1 MQGYDPGPPTLRPL
15 VEQAVPDAPAKS
27 ALAPTPGTPEAGGQ
41 RTVTVSSPPGTGGFA
56 PAPSIATGARLRAR
70 GAARREVPF
79 RPVSVAPPNV
89 CKVTISVPY
98 RFGGVPRPAL
108 GPAAD
113 EGLARRLKA
122 LACTAP
128 LHDLDAR
135 KANLAGEYS
144 VYAMA
149 EIALS
154 AIDLVTLNMDF
165 DTGADHEQVILR
177 LLPRAAAQAPRR
189 PAAEHERVARWV
201 LENLIN
207 VGSVDRGFRAVYG
220 TFGADGEYVRRDYD
234 FKLVEEVPGPDG
246 GVYLRTTDEAVNVLV
261 GALDTDVTS
270 AQIAAE
276 VKLEVLISRGRLADA
291 RLAAE
296 QARYRTV
303 QYAESLR
310 RALEA
315 TRRNVRAVDW
325 LQAVPDLI
333 AEALDHVADRYRHE
347 NAILTNIRRARDEA
361 ESPDERTGEHKR
373 RAAELVDIV
382 KDCIRRHT
390 QLQSRLLEAGPLFRA
405 EQDRQAFAPPRAQSG
420 TDLYG
425 QVLAPVLTL
434 PVERA
439 TRATDA
445 FFAEGAGLRT
455 PPVVRIGDLVDVL
468 LTPPVERDHLGAEM
482 PQPDLTE
489 TPDDSRFN
497 DRQLDSALDLL
508 DLPPDAPRRL
518 SGLLAEARRSDPE
531 LPYLLALLAVHAA
544 SPPVGVAYRQG
555 EERLLFA
562 VDDGTPLDDPEFGG
576 ADLIVGTA
584 LLDAAGM
591 AAERAS

>member
-1 MQGYDPGPPTLRPL
+1 MSDPGPSLC
-15 VEQAVPDAPAKS
+15 
-27 ALAPTPGTPEAGGQ
+27 
-41 RTVTVSSPPGTGGFA
+41 TVTSPASTD
-56 PAPSIATGARLRAR
+56 
-70 GAARREVPF
+70 
-79 RPVSVAPPNV
+79 
-89 CKVTISVPY
+89 SVPPQLSA
-98 RFGGVPRPAL
+98 GPRPAQ

-113 EGLARRLKA
+113 EGLARRLRA

-135 KANLAGEYS
+135 KANLAGEYT
-144 VYAMA
+144 VYGMA
-149 EIALS
+149 EVALA

-165 DTGADHEQVILR
+165 DTGADHDQIVAR
-177 LLPRAAAQAPRR
+177 LIPRIAAQAPGR
-189 PAAEHERVARWV
+189 PVEEHERVARWV

-220 TFGADGEYVRRDYD
+220 TFAPDGTYVRRDYD
-234 FKLVEEVPGPDG
+234 FKLIEEVPGYGG

-291 RLAAE
+291 QLAAE

-303 QYAESLR
+303 QYSETLR
-310 RALEA
+310 RALDA

-325 LQAVPDLI
+325 LQTVPDMI

-347 NAILTNIRRARDEA
+347 NAILTNIRKARDES
-361 ESPDERTGEHKR
+361 EDPEQKR

-405 EQDRQAFAPPRAQSG
+405 EQDRQAFATPMTTSG

-425 QVLAPVLTL
+425 HLVAPLLPL

-439 TRATDA
+439 RRVTDA
-445 FFAEGAGLRT
+445 FFARGTGLRT
-455 PPVVRIGDLVDVL
+455 PGSVRVGDLVEL
-468 LTPPVERDHLGAEM
+468 LFTPPVEREHLGAEM
-482 PQPDLTE
+482 PEPDLIA
-489 TPDDSRFN
+489 TPDDSRFSEE
-497 DRQLDSALDLL
+497 QLAAAKELL
-508 DLPPDAPRRL
+508 DLPADAPRRL
-518 SGLLAEARRSDPE
+518 SGLLAEARLQDPE
-531 LPYLLALLAVHAA
+531 LPYLVALLAVHAA
-544 SPPVGVAYRQG
+544 SPPVGTAYRQG
-555 EERLLFA
+555 EEKLLFA
-562 VDDGTPLDDPEFGG
+562 VDDGTELDDPEFGG
-576 ADLIVGTA
+576 ADLIVGMA
-584 LLDAAGM
+584 LLDSAGM
-591 AAERAS
+591 AADREAA

>member
-1 MQGYDPGPPTLRPL
+1 MT
-15 VEQAVPDAPAKS
+15 S
-27 ALAPTPGTPEAGGQ
+27 
-41 RTVTVSSPPGTGGFA
+41 
-56 PAPSIATGARLRAR
+56 PAP
-70 GAARREVPF
+70 GAA
-79 RPVSVAPPNV
+79 APQLNGPN
-89 CKVTISVPY
+89 
-98 RFGGVPRPAL
+98 RPAP

-113 EGLARRLKA
+113 EGLARRLRA

-128 LHDLDAR
+128 LHDLDVR
-135 KANLAGEYS
+135 KANLAGEYG

-149 EIALS
+149 EVALA

-165 DTGADHEQVILR
+165 DTGADHEQIVAR
-177 LLPRAAAQAPRR
+177 LIPRVAAQAPQR

-220 TFGADGEYVRRDYD
+220 TFGPDGAYVRRDYD
-234 FKLVEEVPGPDG
+234 FKLIEEVPGPG
-246 GVYLRTTDEAVNVLV
+246 GSVYLRTTDEAVNVLV

-291 RLAAE
+291 QLAAE

-303 QYAESLR
+303 QYAETLR
-310 RALEA
+310 RTLEA

-325 LQAVPDLI
+325 LHAVPDMI

-347 NAILTNIRRARDEA
+347 NAILTNIRKARDEA
-361 ESPDERTGEHKR
+361 EAVDHRTGEHKR

-405 EQDRQAFAPPRAQSG
+405 EQDRQAFAPPAGQAG
-420 TDLYG
+420 LDLYG
-425 QVLAPVLTL
+425 QLVAPLLPL
-434 PVERA
+434 PVEEAIRV
-439 TRATDA
+439 TDA
-445 FFAEGAGLRT
+445 FFARGTGLRT
-455 PPVVRIGDLVDVL
+455 PASVRMGDLVDVL
-468 LTPPVERDHLGAEM
+468 LTPPMEREHLGAEM
-482 PQPDLTE
+482 PEPDLIA
-489 TPDDSRFN
+489 TPDDSRFSEE
-497 DRQLDSALDLL
+497 QLAAAMELL
-508 DLPPDAPRRL
+508 DLPADAPRRL
-518 SGLLAEARRSDPE
+518 SGLLADARRQDPE
-531 LPYLLALLAVHAA
+531 LPYLVALLAVHAA
-544 SPPVGVAYRQG
+544 SPAVGTAYRQG
-555 EERLLFA
+555 EQQLLFA
-562 VDDGTPLDDPEFGG
+562 VDDGTELADPEFGG

-591 AAERAS
+591 AADRSEAA

>member
-1 MQGYDPGPPTLRPL
+1 MTS
-15 VEQAVPDAPAKS
+15 PATTDS
-27 ALAPTPGTPEAGGQ
+27 
-41 RTVTVSSPPGTGGFA
+41 
-56 PAPSIATGARLRAR
+56 
-70 GAARREVPF
+70 
-79 RPVSVAPPNV
+79 APPQF
-89 CKVTISVPY
+89 SA
-98 RFGGVPRPAL
+98 GPRPAP

-113 EGLARRLKA
+113 EGLARRLRA

-144 VYAMA
+144 VYGMA
-149 EIALS
+149 EVALA

-165 DTGADHEQVILR
+165 DTGADHDQIVAR
-177 LLPRAAAQAPRR
+177 LIPRIAAQAPQR
-189 PAAEHERVARWV
+189 PVAEHERVARWV

-220 TFGADGEYVRRDYD
+220 TFAPDGTYVRRDYD
-234 FKLVEEVPGPDG
+234 FKLIEEVPGPG
-246 GVYLRTTDEAVNVLV
+246 GSVYLRTTDEAVNVLV

-291 RLAAE
+291 QLAAE

-303 QYAESLR
+303 QYSETLR
-310 RALEA
+310 RALDA

-325 LQAVPDLI
+325 LNSVPDMI

-347 NAILTNIRRARDEA
+347 NAILTNIRKARDES
-361 ESPDERTGEHKR
+361 EDPEQKR

-405 EQDRQAFAPPRAQSG
+405 EQDRQAFATPMTTSG

-425 QVLAPVLTL
+425 HLFAPLL
-434 PVERA
+434 PLPLEQA
-439 TRATDA
+439 TRVTDA
-445 FFAEGAGLRT
+445 FFARGTGLRT
-455 PPVVRIGDLVDVL
+455 PVSVRVGDLVGIL
-468 LTPPVERDHLGAEM
+468 LTPPMEREHLGAEM
-482 PQPDLTE
+482 PEPDLIA
-489 TPDDSRFN
+489 TPDDSRFSEE
-497 DRQLDSALDLL
+497 QLAAAKELL
-508 DLPPDAPRRL
+508 DLPADAPRRL
-518 SGLLAEARRSDPE
+518 SGLLAEARRTGGFD
-531 LPYLLALLAVHAA
+531 LAYLVALLAIHAA
-544 SPPVGVAYRQG
+544 SPAVGTAYRQG
-555 EERLLFA
+555 EEKLLFA
-562 VDDGTPLDDPEFGG
+562 VDDGTELDDPDFGG

-591 AAERAS
+591 AADRTEAA

>member
-1 MQGYDPGPPTLRPL
+1 MTSPGPTDLPPQL
-15 VEQAVPDAPAKS
+15 S
-27 ALAPTPGTPEAGGQ
+27 AG
-41 RTVTVSSPPGTGGFA
+41 
-56 PAPSIATGARLRAR
+56 
-70 GAARREVPF
+70 
-79 RPVSVAPPNV
+79 
-89 CKVTISVPY
+89 
-98 RFGGVPRPAL
+98 PRPAP

-113 EGLARRLKA
+113 EGLARRLRA

-135 KANLAGEYS
+135 KANLTGEYS
-144 VYAMA
+144 VYGMA
-149 EIALS
+149 EIALA

-165 DTGADHEQVILR
+165 DTGADHDQIVAR
-177 LLPRAAAQAPRR
+177 LLPRIAAQAPGR

-220 TFGADGEYVRRDYD
+220 TFAPDGTYVRRDYD
-234 FKLVEEVPGPDG
+234 FKLIEEVPGYGG

-291 RLAAE
+291 QLAAE

-303 QYAESLR
+303 QYSQSLR
-310 RALEA
+310 KVLEA

-325 LQAVPDLI
+325 LNVVPDMI
-333 AEALDHVADRYRHE
+333 AEALGHVAERYRHE
-347 NAILTNIRRARDEA
+347 NAILTNIRRARDES
-361 ESPDERTGEHKR
+361 EDPEQKR

-405 EQDRQAFAPPRAQSG
+405 EQDRQAFATPMTTSG

-425 QVLAPVLTL
+425 HLFAPVLPL
-434 PVERA
+434 PLHRA
-439 TRATDA
+439 VRVTDA
-445 FFAEGAGLRT
+445 FFAQGTGLRT
-455 PPVVRIGDLVDVL
+455 PGSVRVTDLVDLL
-468 LTPPVERDHLGAEM
+468 LTPPVERENLGAEM
-482 PQPDLTE
+482 PEPDLIA
-489 TPDDSRFN
+489 TPDDSRFSEE
-497 DRQLDSALDLL
+497 QLAAARELL
-508 DLPPDAPRRL
+508 DLPADAPRRL
-518 SGLLAEARRSDPE
+518 SGLLAEARRTDPE
-531 LPYLLALLAVHAA
+531 LPYLVALMAVHAA
-544 SPPVGVAYRQG
+544 SPPVGTAYRQG
-555 EERLLFA
+555 EEKLLFG
-562 VDDGTPLDDPEFGG
+562 VDDGTELHDPEFGG

-591 AAERAS
+591 AADRTEAA

>member
-1 MQGYDPGPPTLRPL
+1 MTSQ
-15 VEQAVPDAPAKS
+15 
-27 ALAPTPGTPEAGGQ
+27 APTAAPSQLNGDA
-41 RTVTVSSPPGTGGFA
+41 R
-56 PAPSIATGARLRAR
+56 PAP
-70 GAARREVPF
+70 
-79 RPVSVAPPNV
+79 
-89 CKVTISVPY
+89 
-98 RFGGVPRPAL
+98 

-113 EGLARRLKA
+113 EGLARRLRA

-135 KANLAGEYS
+135 KANLAGEYGI
-144 VYAMA
+144 YAMA
-149 EIALS
+149 EVALA
-154 AIDLVTLNMDF
+154 AIDAVTLHMDF
-165 DTGADHEQVILR
+165 DTGADHEQIVAK
-177 LLPRAAAQAPRR
+177 LLPRVAAQAPHR
-189 PAAEHERVARWV
+189 PAAEHDRVARWV

-220 TFGADGEYVRRDYD
+220 TFGADGAYVRRDYD
-234 FKLVEEVPGPDG
+234 FKLVEEVPGHG
-246 GVYLRTTDEAVNVLV
+246 GTVFLRTTDEAVNVLV

-291 RLAAE
+291 QLAAE

-303 QYAESLR
+303 QYAETLR
-310 RALEA
+310 KTLDA

-325 LQAVPDLI
+325 LSAVPDMI

-347 NAILTNIRRARDEA
+347 NAILTNIRKARDEA
-361 ESPDERTGEHKR
+361 EEPEHKR

-405 EQDRQAFAPPRAQSG
+405 EQDRQAFATPTG
-420 TDLYG
+420 HTGLDLYG
-425 QVLAPVLTL
+425 QLLAPLLPL
-434 PVERA
+434 PVAQA
-439 TRATDA
+439 TRVTDA
-445 FFAEGAGLRT
+445 FFARGTGLRT
-455 PPVVRIGDLVDVL
+455 PAAVRVGDLVDML
-468 LTPPVERDHLGAEM
+468 LTPPAEREHLGVEM
-482 PQPDLTE
+482 PEPDLIA
-489 TPDDSRFN
+489 TPDDSRFSEA
-497 DRQLDSALDLL
+497 QLAEAMELL
-508 DLPPDAPRRL
+508 DLPADAPRRL
-518 SGLLAEARRSDPE
+518 SGLLADARRRDPE

-544 SPPVGVAYRQG
+544 SPAVGTAYRQG
-555 EERLLFA
+555 EEKLLFA

-591 AAERAS
+591 AADRTEAA

>member
-1 MQGYDPGPPTLRPL
+1 MTSP
-15 VEQAVPDAPAKS
+15 
-27 ALAPTPGTPEAGGQ
+27 APTE
-41 RTVTVSSPPGTGGFA
+41 
-56 PAPSIATGARLRAR
+56 
-70 GAARREVPF
+70 
-79 RPVSVAPPNV
+79 
-89 CKVTISVPY
+89 SVPSQLSA
-98 RFGGVPRPAL
+98 GPRPAA

-113 EGLARRLKA
+113 EGLARRLRA

-144 VYAMA
+144 VYGMA
-149 EIALS
+149 EIALA

-165 DTGADHEQVILR
+165 DTGADHEQIVAR
-177 LLPRAAAQAPRR
+177 LIPRIAAQAPRR

-207 VGSVDRGFRAVYG
+207 VGSADRGFRVVYG
-220 TFGADGEYVRRDYD
+220 TFDPDGSYVRRDYD
-234 FKLVEEVPGPDG
+234 FKLIEEVPGPG
-246 GVYLRTTDEAVNVLV
+246 GTVYLRTTDEAVNVLV

-291 RLAAE
+291 QLAAE

-303 QYAESLR
+303 QYSETLR
-310 RALEA
+310 KALEA

-325 LQAVPDLI
+325 LNAVPDMI

-347 NAILTNIRRARDEA
+347 NAILTNIRKARDEA
-361 ESPDERTGEHKR
+361 EDPEHKR

-405 EQDRQAFAPPRAQSG
+405 EQDRQAFATPAVGSG
-420 TDLYG
+420 LDLYG
-425 QVLAPVLTL
+425 HLVAPLLPL
-434 PVERA
+434 PVEQALRV
-439 TRATDA
+439 TDA
-445 FFAEGAGLRT
+445 FFAHGTGLRT
-455 PPVVRIGDLVDVL
+455 PVSVRVGDLVDLL
-468 LTPPVERDHLGAEM
+468 LTPPVEREHLGAEM
-482 PQPDLTE
+482 PEPDLIA
-489 TPDDSRFN
+489 TPDDSRFSEE
-497 DRQLDSALDLL
+497 QLAAAMELL
-508 DLPPDAPRRL
+508 DLPHDAPRRL
-518 SGLLAEARRSDPE
+518 SGLLADARRRDPE
-531 LPYLLALLAVHAA
+531 LPYLVALLAIHAA
-544 SPPVGVAYRQG
+544 SPPVGTAYRQG
-555 EERLLFA
+555 EEKLLFA
-562 VDDGTPLDDPEFGG
+562 VDDGVELDDPEFGG

-591 AAERAS
+591 AADRTEAA

>member
-1 MQGYDPGPPTLRPL
+1 MT
-15 VEQAVPDAPAKS
+15 
-27 ALAPTPGTPEAGGQ
+27 
-41 RTVTVSSPPGTGGFA
+41 A
-56 PAPSIATGARLRAR
+56 PAPANA
-70 GAARREVPF
+70 VPS
-79 RPVSVAPPNV
+79 PAP
-89 CKVTISVPY
+89 
-98 RFGGVPRPAL
+98 

-113 EGLARRLKA
+113 EGLARRLRA

-128 LHDLDAR
+128 LHDLDTR

-149 EIALS
+149 EVALS

-165 DTGADHEQVILR
+165 DTGADHDQIVAR
-177 LLPRAAAQAPRR
+177 LVPRIAAQAPGR

-220 TFGADGEYVRRDYD
+220 TFGPDGAYVRRDYD
-234 FKLVEEVPGPDG
+234 FKLIEEVPGYGG

-291 RLAAE
+291 QLAAE

-303 QYAESLR
+303 QYSETLR
-310 RALEA
+310 RALDA

-325 LQAVPDLI
+325 LEAVPDMI

-347 NAILTNIRRARDEA
+347 NAILTNIRKARDEA
-361 ESPDERTGEHKR
+361 EAGSDAKTGEHKR

-405 EQDRQAFAPPRAQSG
+405 EQDRQAFAPPAARAG
-420 TDLYG
+420 LDLYG
-425 QVLAPVLTL
+425 QLVAPVLPL

-439 TRATDA
+439 LRVTDA
-445 FFAEGAGLRT
+445 FFARGVGLRT
-455 PPVVRIGDLVDVL
+455 PSAVRVGDLVDLL
-468 LTPPVERDHLGAEM
+468 LTPPVEREHLGAEM
-482 PQPDLTE
+482 PEPDLVA
-489 TPDDSRFN
+489 TPDDSRFSEE
-497 DRQLDSALDLL
+497 QLAAAMELL
-508 DLPPDAPRRL
+508 DLEHDAPRRL
-518 SGLLAEARRSDPE
+518 SGLLADARRIDPE

-544 SPPVGVAYRQG
+544 SPPVGTAYRQG
-555 EERLLFA
+555 EPKLLFA
-562 VDDGTPLDDPEFGG
+562 VDDGTALDDPEFGG

-591 AAERAS
+591 AADRTEAA

>member
-1 MQGYDPGPPTLRPL
+1 MTS
-15 VEQAVPDAPAKS
+15 PAS
-27 ALAPTPGTPEAGGQ
+27 TDLAPPQLSAG
-41 RTVTVSSPPGTGGFA
+41 
-56 PAPSIATGARLRAR
+56 
-70 GAARREVPF
+70 
-79 RPVSVAPPNV
+79 
-89 CKVTISVPY
+89 
-98 RFGGVPRPAL
+98 PRPAQ

-113 EGLARRLKA
+113 EGLARRLRA

-135 KANLAGEYS
+135 KANLAGEYT

-149 EIALS
+149 EVALA
-154 AIDLVTLNMDF
+154 AIDLITLNMDF
-165 DTGADHEQVILR
+165 DTGADHEQIVAR
-177 LLPRAAAQAPRR
+177 LLPRVAAQAPDR

-220 TFGADGEYVRRDYD
+220 TFGTDGVYVRRDYD
-234 FKLVEEVPGPDG
+234 FKLVEEVPGYGG

-276 VKLEVLISRGRLADA
+276 VKLEVLINRGRLADA
-291 RLAAE
+291 QLAAE

-303 QYAESLR
+303 QYAETLR
-310 RALEA
+310 RTLEA

-325 LQAVPDLI
+325 LQTVPDMI

-361 ESPDERTGEHKR
+361 EAATDAKTAEHKR

-405 EQDRQAFAPPRAQSG
+405 EQDRQAFAAPAAYTG
-420 TDLYG
+420 LDLYG
-425 QVLAPVLTL
+425 QLVAPLLTL

-445 FFAEGAGLRT
+445 FFAHGTGLRT
-455 PPVVRIGDLVDVL
+455 PASVRLGDLVDLL
-468 LTPPVERDHLGAEM
+468 LTPPVEREHLGAEM
-482 PQPDLTE
+482 PEPDLIA
-489 TPDDSRFN
+489 TPDDSRFSEE
-497 DRQLDSALDLL
+497 QLGQAMRLL
-508 DLPPDAPRRL
+508 DLEHDAPRRL
-518 SGLLAEARRSDPE
+518 SGLLAEARATDPD
-531 LPYLLALLAVHAA
+531 LPYLVALLAVHAA
-544 SPPVGVAYRQG
+544 SPPVGTAYRQG

-562 VDDGTPLDDPEFGG
+562 VDDGTPLDDHEFGG

-591 AAERAS
+591 AADRTEAT

>member
-1 MQGYDPGPPTLRPL
+1 MTSQGST
-15 VEQAVPDAPAKS
+15 E
-27 ALAPTPGTPEAGGQ
+27 
-41 RTVTVSSPPGTGGFA
+41 
-56 PAPSIATGARLRAR
+56 PAPPQLSAG
-70 GAARREVPF
+70 
-79 RPVSVAPPNV
+79 
-89 CKVTISVPY
+89 
-98 RFGGVPRPAL
+98 PRPAQ

-113 EGLARRLKA
+113 EGLARRLRA

-128 LHDLDAR
+128 LHDLDVR

-149 EIALS
+149 EVALA

-165 DTGADHEQVILR
+165 DTGADHEQIVAR
-177 LLPRAAAQAPRR
+177 LIPRVAAQAPGR

-220 TFGADGEYVRRDYD
+220 TFDTDGVYVRRDYD
-234 FKLVEEVPGPDG
+234 FKLIEEVPGYGG

-291 RLAAE
+291 QLAAE

-303 QYAESLR
+303 QYAETLR
-310 RALEA
+310 KTLEA

-325 LQAVPDLI
+325 LNAVPDMI

-347 NAILTNIRRARDEA
+347 NAILTNIRKARDEA
-361 ESPDERTGEHKR
+361 ETTSDPKTAEHKR

-405 EQDRQAFAPPRAQSG
+405 EQDRQAFAAPTRYTG
-420 TDLYG
+420 LDLYG
-425 QVLAPVLTL
+425 QLVAPVLPL
-434 PVERA
+434 PVARA
-439 TRATDA
+439 TKVTDA
-445 FFAEGAGLRT
+445 FFAHGTGLCT
-455 PPVVRIGDLVDVL
+455 PASVRLGDLVDLL
-468 LTPPVERDHLGAEM
+468 LTPPVEREHLGAEM
-482 PQPDLTE
+482 PEPDLVA
-489 TPDDSRFN
+489 TPDDSRFSEE
-497 DRQLDSALDLL
+497 QLAHALRLL
-508 DLPPDAPRRL
+508 DLEHDAPRRL
-518 SGLLAEARRSDPE
+518 SGLLAEARRLDPD
-531 LPYLLALLAVHAA
+531 LPYLVALLAVHAA
-544 SPPVGVAYRQG
+544 SPPVGTAYRQG

-576 ADLIVGTA
+576 ADLVVGTA

-591 AAERAS
+591 AAARTEAS